1 MLSWS
6 IEHGVT
12 KGLQKADNERQKNQY
27 FQISKLSKIRDHL
40 ILALKTSHSS
50 VISVSLQVLQGPK
63 RDIMLTVSMVLL
75 NN

>member
-12 KGLQKADNERQKNQY
+12 KGLQKADNKRQKNQY

-50 VISVSLQVLQGPK
+50 VSLQVLQGPK